1 MGNKIS
7 SGSLGAAG
15 QVSPAIQME
24 KDFNAAIW
32 GTFVG
37 TAILER
43 SFDDGVTW
51 LPCSLNTSGDNAQ
64 YTVPASLTVYEPE
77 GGVRY
82 RWRCS
87 AWTSGTINTR
97 ISQ

>member
-1 MGNKIS
+1 MS
-7 SGSLGAAG
+7 AAG
-15 QVSPAIQME
+15 ASQAVQME
-24 KDFNAAIW
+24 KDFNAAVW

-37 TAILER
+37 TMVLER
-43 SFDDGVTW
+43 SFDEGANW

-64 YTVPASLTVYEPE
+64 YTVPASLTVFEPE

-87 AWTSGTINTR
+87 AYTSGTINYR